1 MASILI
7 VDDEEGVQTSL
18 VQAFSFEGYEAA
30 GAGSG
35 MQALLLLKRQGF
47 DVLLTDLVMPDLD
60 GVALM

>member
-35 MQALLLLKRQGF
+35 KIGRAH
-47 DVLLTDLVMPDLD
+47 V
-60 GVALM
+60 